1 MKNKQPLNETN
12 GSLFNKLFCTA
23 LVGENPF
30 DIKFC
35 GSFQQASA
43 LAEALL
49 SSKGFQKEPGCLEA
63 DVNSMLEKLGDKLAS
78 AFNLKETFGA
88 SWSL

>member
-35 GSFQQASA
+35 GSFQQVSV

-49 SSKGFQKEPGCLEA
+49 SYKCFQEELGCLGA
-63 DVNSMLEKLGDKLAS
+63 DVNSMLDKFGDKPTS
-78 AFNLKETFGA
+78 AFKLKETFCVP
-88 SWSL
+88 WSL